1 MAQPMYNN
9 ATYVSSGT
17 GVTGNYKAIYNNTGA
32 AGKVS
37 VQIFGPTGD
46 ASADVNNPGS
56 TDINIGAYS
65 LLPLR
70 IKGLHDT
77 TAIDV
82 ILLN

>member
-1 MAQPMYNN
+1 MAQPMYNE
-9 ATYVSSGT
+9 ARFVTAGT
-17 GVTGNYKAIYNNTGA
+17 GVTGGYKAIYNNTAA
-32 AGKVS
+32 AGKIS

-46 ASADVNNPGS
+46 SSADSNNPGS
-56 TDINIGAYS
+56 TDINVGAYS

>member
-1 MAQPMYNN
+1 MAQPMYNE
-9 ATYVSSGT
+9 ARFVSAGT
-17 GVTGNYKAIYNNTGA
+17 GVTGNYKAIYNNTA
-32 AGKVS
+32 SAGKIS

-46 ASADVNNPGS
+46 SSADANNPGS
-56 TDINIGAYS
+56 TDINVGAHS

>member
-17 GVTGNYKAIYNNTGA
+17 GVTGNYKAIYNNTAA